1 MANGSRKPRRRSRS
15 KCSRRYIRS
24 PTHRGLSSAEMATT
38 IGQIQAVK
46 PATGEVSASFDA
58 FGADEVGMALAD
70 AHDAFL
76 EWRDRP
82 ITERAVPMR
91 ALASLLRERADRY
104 ARLATL
110 EMGKPI
116 NEAKA
121 EIEKCAFGAEHFA
134 LNASRY
140 LADEAIRANAR
151 RSIVAFQPL
160 GVVLAVMPWNF
171 PFWQVVRF
179 AAPALMA
186 GNAAVLK
193 HASNVP
199 QCALAI
205 EEAFREAGFPQG
217 LLRAVLVSGS
227 AIEPIIADDRI
238 RAVTLTGSSDTGSR
252 IAELAGRALKKTV
265 LELGGSDPFIVLA
278 DADLDAATATA
289 VRARNQNAGQSCI
302 AAKRFIVERAVAES
316 FERAFAKAVESLA
329 VGDPLDARTQIGPLA
344 RRDLRETLERQVQ
357 TSLRMGARAA
367 AATGPLDGK
376 GYFYRPTV
384 LTEVEEEM
392 PVFKEETFGPVA
404 AVVRV
409 SDADAAVR
417 VANDSPYGL
426 GANLWTRDVARA
438 ERLARRIESGS
449 VFINGM
455 VASDPRLPF
464 GGIKRSGYGRELS
477 EFGIREFTNVQT
489 IWIGP
494 AQGTQPKAPQ
504 SE

>member
-1 MANGSRKPRRRSRS
+1 M
-15 KCSRRYIRS
+15 
-24 PTHRGLSSAEMATT
+24 TTT
-38 IGQIQAVK
+38 IGQITAVN
-46 PATGEVSASFDA
+46 PATEEVLASFDA
-58 FGADEVGMALAD
+58 FGPDEVEMAVSE

-76 EWRDRP
+76 AWRERP
-82 ITERAVPMR
+82 IAERAVPMR
-91 ALASLLRERADRY
+91 ALASLLRQRVDRY

-116 NEAKA
+116 AEAKA
-121 EIEKCAFGAEHFA
+121 EIEKCAFGTEHFA
-134 LNASRY
+134 QNAARY
-140 LADEAIRANAR
+140 LADEEIRANAR
-151 RSIVAFQPL
+151 RSLVAYQPL

-217 LLRAVLVSGS
+217 LLRTVLVAGS

-265 LELGGSDPFIVLA
+265 LELGGSDPYIVLA
-278 DADLDAATATA
+278 DADLELAATTA
-289 VRARNQNAGQSCI
+289 IRARNQNNGQSCI
-302 AAKRFIVERAVAES
+302 AAKRFIVVDKVADD
-316 FERAFAKAVESLA
+316 FERRFAKGVEDLV
-329 VGDPLDARTQIGPLA
+329 VGDPLDAKTQVGPLA
-344 RRDLRETLERQVQ
+344 RRDLLDTLERQVEE
-357 TSLRMGARAA
+357 SVRAGARVL
-367 AATGPLDGK
+367 TGGERLRGK
-376 GYFYRPTV
+376 GYFFRPTV
-384 LTEVEEEM
+384 LTNVTSDM
-392 PVFKEETFGPVA
+392 PAFREETFGPVA

-409 SDADAAVR
+409 TDAEEAVR
-417 VANDSPYGL
+417 VANDSAYGL
-426 GANLWTRDVARA
+426 GASIWTRDVALG

-449 VFINGM
+449 VFVNGM

-477 EFGIREFTNVQT
+477 AVGAREFTNIQT

-494 AQGTQPKAPQ
+494 ADSPQPTSQPA
-504 SE
+504 E

>member
-1 MANGSRKPRRRSRS
+1 MAVS
-15 KCSRRYIRS
+15 
-24 PTHRGLSSAEMATT
+24 ATT
-38 IGQIQAVK
+38 RIVSVN
-46 PATGEVSASFDA
+46 PATEEVLASFDA
-58 FGADEVGMALAD
+58 FTPDEIDGALAEVD
-70 AHDAFL
+70 DAFRV
-76 EWRDRP
+76 WRERP
-82 ITERAVPMR
+82 LDERAVPMR
-91 ALASLLRERADRY
+91 RLASLLRDRSERY
-104 ARLATL
+104 ARLITI

-116 NEAKA
+116 TEAKG
-121 EIEKCAFGAEHFA
+121 EIEKCAWACEHFA
-134 LNASRY
+134 EHAKRY
-140 LADEAIRANAR
+140 LADMVIPSNAT
-151 RSIVAFQPL
+151 RSLVAFEPL

-179 AAPALMA
+179 AAPAFMA
-186 GNAAVLK
+186 GNGALLK

-205 EEAFREAGFPQG
+205 EEAVRDAGFPEG
-217 LLRAVLVSGS
+217 LLRTVLVSGG

-302 AAKRFIVERAVAES
+302 AAKRFIVERVVAES

-384 LTEVEEEM
+384 LTEVEEGM

>member
-1 MANGSRKPRRRSRS
+1 
-15 KCSRRYIRS
+15 
-24 PTHRGLSSAEMATT
+24 MATT
-38 IGQIQAVK
+38 INQIIAVN
-46 PATGEVSASFDA
+46 PATEDLIASFDA
-58 FGADEVGMALAD
+58 FGPDEVEMALAE

-76 EWRDRP
+76 EWRAHP
-82 ITERAVPMR
+82 ITERSVPMR
-91 ALASLLRERADRY
+91 ALGRLLRERAESY

-116 NEAKA
+116 GEAKA
-121 EIEKCAFGAEHFA
+121 EIEKCAWACDHFA
-134 LNASRY
+134 DAAAGY
-140 LADEAIRANAR
+140 LADEVIGSNAR
-151 RSIVAFQPL
+151 RSLVTFQPL

-186 GNAAVLK
+186 GNAGLLK

-205 EEAFREAGFPQG
+205 EEVIRDAGFPQG
-217 LLRAVLVSGS
+217 LLRTVLVSGS

-278 DADLDAATATA
+278 DADIEAAAATG
-289 VRARNQNAGQSCI
+289 VRARNQNNGQSCI
-302 AAKRFIVERAVAES
+302 AAKRFIVVESIAAE
-316 FERAFAKAVESLA
+316 FERRFAKGVEDLA
-329 VGDPLDARTQIGPLA
+329 VGDPMDPKTQIGPLA
-344 RRDLRETLERQVQ
+344 RRDLLDTLERQVDG
-357 TSLRMGARAA
+357 SVRAGARVL
-367 AATGPLDGK
+367 TGGERLTGK
-376 GYFYRPTV
+376 GYFFRPTV
-384 LTEVEEEM
+384 LAEVTPDM
-392 PVFKEETFGPVA
+392 PAFKEETFGPVA

-409 SDADAAVR
+409 RDADEAVR
-417 VANDSPYGL
+417 VANDSAYGL
-426 GANLWTRDVARA
+426 GAAIWTRDAA
-438 ERLARRIESGS
+438 QGERLARRIESGS
-449 VFINGM
+449 VFVNGM

-477 EFGIREFTNVQT
+477 AFGAREFTNVQT

-494 AQGTQPKAPQ
+494 AEAQQPTSQPA
-504 SE
+504 E